1 MANKKKPE
9 SVHMACKD
17 VGRLCVGASQFG
29 TAAQQVFELPAS
41 VATSASEV
49 VQTGMMRDRS
59 DPFYASR
66 PDVAGK
72 RRALDTTP
80 FVETAIPLTQV
91 NTAALTDE
99 PIRQR
104 RIVVMKKRG

>member
-1 MANKKKPE
+1 VVNKKKPE

-29 TAAQQVFELPAS
+29 TASRQVFELPAS
-41 VATSASEV
+41 VATSATDV
-49 VQTGMMRDRS
+49 AQTGTMRDVS

-72 RRALDTTP
+72 RRMLDTTP
-80 FVETAIPLTQV
+80 FAETAIPLTQID
-91 NTAALTDE
+91 TAMFAEE

>member
-1 MANKKKPE
+1 
-9 SVHMACKD
+9 MACKD
-17 VGRLCVGASQFG
+17 VGRLFVGASQFG
-29 TAAQQVFELPAS
+29 TTAQQVFELPAS
-41 VATSASEV
+41 VATSAAEV
-49 VQTGMMRDRS
+49 VQAGMGRDWG

-80 FVETAIPLTQV
+80 FVETTVPLTHV
-91 NTAALTDE
+91 INAGFEE

>member
-1 MANKKKPE
+1 
-9 SVHMACKD
+9 MACKD

-29 TAAQQVFELPAS
+29 TASRQVFELPAS

-49 VQTGMMRDRS
+49 VQAGIGRDRS

-72 RRALDTTP
+72 RRPLDTTP
-80 FVETAIPLTQV
+80 FVETGIPLTQV
-91 NTAALTDE
+91 NSPAFADE
-99 PIRQR
+99 PVRER